1 MHATVK
7 ESNLPYKHHIL
18 TSLSFS
24 EQNGNLHLHPL
35 SRSLSEPSLRLFHW
49 DQRTSAGIEDAHH
62 QTVYACTLEEREAE
76 FHDSTICSV
85 LVCKNNVILGIL
97 P

>member
-7 ESNLPYKHHIL
+7 ESNSPYKHHIL

-49 DQRTSAGIEDAHH
+49 GQCTSAGIEDAHH

-76 FHDSTICSV
+76 FHDSTNGSV
-85 LVCKNNVILGIL
+85 LVCKNNAILGIL